1 MNKPVD
7 FSSIEL
13 DDSENIPSNTSGN
26 RPFRDVLAADME
38 RRAIM
43 KGSLAAA
50 ATSFFAPGF
59 AQAQSFATQDLSTK
73 EGPYGQNITFQPVT
87 LADAAA
93 GDGRMPLISPDYE
106 YTVLNPWGDPI
117 EPSGP
122 AYVERGNTSSDQARQ
137 TGIGHDGMYYFP
149 LKGDL
154 EPKLRPVFVN
164 RRGVL
169 VTNHE
174 FGRNSHVLGKDFPET
189 LEDVRMSQHAHGV
202 SVVHVALNDATDT
215 WEVVE
220 GDLGRRI
227 HVNTPMEFSG
237 PAADSPLLQTPAGN
251 VPLGTVNNCGNGT
264 TPWGTYLT
272 CEENT
277 NGYFGATNIEETW
290 APTAEQ
296 ARFGYSE
303 DGFGY
308 GWHLFDARFDLSNP
322 DYRNEEHRFGW
333 MVEIDPYEPAKAPIK
348 RTAMGRFK
356 HEGSAYREADD
367 GRIAFYM
374 GDDQRFDYIYKYL
387 SARPWADMIA
397 EGISPLDEG
406 TLYVAQFREG
416 GSGEWLELS
425 PNNPNITSYSTLEEI
440 LVHARNAAD
449 EAGATPMD
457 RPEWTATAPDGTIY
471 CTLTNNSQ
479 REEANAANPLVPNAD
494 GSIIRWK
501 DDDVNNTSLQWEIFL
516 VAQDTHGTEES
527 FSDPDGLAVDNR
539 GRVFIQTDGGQQDG
553 LQDQMLV
560 GNTFNGQVRRLFMGV
575 NSDEITGFAY
585 TPNRRTV
592 FINIQHPGNG
602 DPSETNF
609 PLDDGVSI
617 PRDSTVAIRRKDRKQ
632 VGV

>member
-1 MNKPVD
+1 MNQPVD
-7 FSSIEL
+7 FPTVDL

-26 RPFRDVLAADME
+26 RPFHEVLAADIK
-38 RRAIM
+38 RRSVI
-43 KGSLAAA
+43 KGSLAAGA
-50 ATSFFAPGF
+50 ATFFAAGF
-59 AQAQSFATQDLSTK
+59 GSLAQANTSFTF
-73 EGPYGQNITFQPVT
+73 GPFDRRFRPVT

-106 YTVLNPWGDPI
+106 YQVINPWGDPI

-122 AYVERGNTSSDQARQ
+122 AYKERGNTSDEQARQ

-149 LKGDL
+149 LREDM
-154 EPKLRPVFVN
+154 EAMN
-164 RRGVL
+164 RAAMNKRGLL

-174 FGRNSHVLGKDFPET
+174 FGSNAHVLGKDTPES
-189 LEDVRMSQHAHGV
+189 LEEVRLSQHAHGV
-202 SVVHVALNDATDT
+202 SVVQIEDINGS

-220 GDLGRRI
+220 SDFSRRI

-237 PAADSPLLQTPAGN
+237 PAANSDLLKTPAGN
-251 VPLGTVNNCGNGT
+251 FPLGTVNNCGNGT

-277 NGYFGATNIEETW
+277 NGYFGATNFESTW
-290 APTAEQ
+290 VPTREQ
-296 ARFGYSE
+296 ERFGFRE
-303 DGFGY
+303 NGFGY

-322 DYRNEEHRFGW
+322 DYKNEEHRFGW
-333 MVEIDPYEPAKAPIK
+333 MVEIDPYEPSKAPIK

-356 HEGSAYREADD
+356 HEGAAWREAAD

-387 SARPWADMIA
+387 SARPWAQMIA
-397 EGISPLDEG
+397 EGVSPLDEG
-406 TLYVAQFREG
+406 TLYVARFSEG
-416 GSGEWLELS
+416 GVGEWLELS
-425 PNNPNITSYSTLEEI
+425 PNNPDIVSYDTLEEI
-440 LVHARNAAD
+440 LVHTRIAAD

-479 REEANAANPLVPNAD
+479 RETPNAANPMAPNPD

-501 DDDVNNTSLQWEIFL
+501 DDDVNGTSFQWDIFL
-516 VAQDTHGTEES
+516 IAQDTHGTESS
-527 FSDPDGLAVDNR
+527 FSDPDGLAVDNF
-539 GRVFIQTDGGQQDG
+539 GRVFIQTDGGQKDG

-560 GNTFNGQVRRLFMGV
+560 VDPRDPTNPRRLFMGV
-575 NSDEITGFAY
+575 SGDEITGFAY
-585 TPNRRTV
+585 TPDRRTV

-609 PLDDGVSI
+609 PLNDGVSI
-617 PRDSTVAIRRKDRKQ
+617 PRDATLAIRHKQGRQ
-632 VGV
+632 VGQ